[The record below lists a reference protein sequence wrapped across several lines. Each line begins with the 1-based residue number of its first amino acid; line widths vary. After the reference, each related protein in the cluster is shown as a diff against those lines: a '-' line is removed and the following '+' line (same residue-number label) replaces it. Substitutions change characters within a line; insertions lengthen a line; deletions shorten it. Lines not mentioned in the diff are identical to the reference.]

1 MNWLGWLLSAI
12 VLLLL
17 FGMGAMLVKPAKL
30 LIIGKKAKGIVIG
43 FDKKENKQKDTMVA
57 PIVQFKTAEGE
68 LITMKS
74 SASTNGTSIKIGDI
88 LTVFYNPS
96 QPSNAQLIQWREFI
110 GSGILALFV
119 IPTLCL
125 WISGMLIAPSLKI
138 GDPFN
143 ILSSIIYNCN
153 LSPWRF
159 PIYFM
164 LPLVIFSCAV
174 GTYAISQPSE
184 HFDYVLAN
192 PPFGKKSSTTVTNED
207 GELEKDTLTYQR
219 QDFWATTSNKQLNFV
234 QHIRS
239 LLKIDG
245 MAAVVVPDNVLFEG
259 GAGETVRKR
268 LLETCDLHTILRL
281 PTGIFYAQGVKAN
294 VIFFDNKPASKTAW
308 TKDIWIYD
316 YRTNIK
322 HTLKTNTLQLADLQ
336 DFVDCY
342 NPSNRHKRSETERFK
357 KYSYKEIITRDKT
370 SLDIFWL
377 KDDSLSD
384 LDNLPHPDVLAK
396 EIIANLKTGLS
407 GFEKMVKELG

>member
-119 IPTLCL
+119 ILTLCL

-174 GTYAISQPSE
+174 GTYALSKTIVELKMHGTKVVGYVSDEGYSSGRTSSSSVSGA
-184 HFDYVLAN
+184 DYVYVTYQDTKGNEYTIKRSLAKPYTRLKVGDSVEVVYPN
-192 PPFGKKSSTTVTNED
+192 AKPFLGVVNTWDEIYLQPTVFAGFLIAFITLFVLLLNGTISPTSGIDAGGSKLKKNGIAAIATVVKVDAKSELLVLNISEDYKTAHKKKENCYTFQYTDFEWRPTKINAAIKKGDKFRAYYDKVKKSNKVYIDFED
-207 GELEKDTLTYQR
+207 YLGK
-219 QDFWATTSNKQLNFV
+219 NF
-234 QHIRS
+234 
-239 LLKIDG
+239 
-245 MAAVVVPDNVLFEG
+245 
-259 GAGETVRKR
+259 
-268 LLETCDLHTILRL
+268 
-281 PTGIFYAQGVKAN
+281 
-294 VIFFDNKPASKTAW
+294 
-308 TKDIWIYD
+308 
-316 YRTNIK
+316 NIK
-322 HTLKTNTLQLADLQ
+322 SFEEQ
-336 DFVDCY
+336 D
-342 NPSNRHKRSETERFK
+342 
-357 KYSYKEIITRDKT
+357 KE
-370 SLDIFWL
+370 
-377 KDDSLSD
+377 
-384 LDNLPHPDVLAK
+384 
-396 EIIANLKTGLS
+396 
-407 GFEKMVKELG
+407 